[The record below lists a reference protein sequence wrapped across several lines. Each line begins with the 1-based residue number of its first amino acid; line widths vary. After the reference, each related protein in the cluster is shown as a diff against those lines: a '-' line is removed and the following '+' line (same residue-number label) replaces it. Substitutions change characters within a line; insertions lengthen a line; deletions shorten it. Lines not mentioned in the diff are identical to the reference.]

1 MASDSTSI
9 DDLPAPGGN
18 NVEQKNNVVLEKKE
32 INTSS
37 APPIAPTELSS
48 DSINKIV
55 AGLQQASS
63 TGMTQLPSSHIPM
76 QTHTHIQDQQ
86 IQPNYVPKPP
96 PNNNDYIKEHE
107 SIESMIKKN
116 NDKKKEDERLDNIY
130 HELQMPLLAMAIF
143 FMFQLPA
150 FRKKFQSFFPNLF
163 LKDGNLNIS
172 GYLTK
177 TVLFGGLFFGINKV
191 SHYLSEV

>member
-18 NVEQKNNVVLEKKE
+18 NVEHKNNVVLEKKE
-32 INTSS
+32 MNNA
-37 APPIAPTELSS
+37 APPISPTDLSP

-55 AGLQQASS
+55 ASLQQASS
-63 TGMTQLPSSHIPM
+63 NGMTQLPSSHIPM
-76 QTHTHIQDQQ
+76 QTHQHIQDQQ

-96 PNNNDYIKEHE
+96 TNNNDYIKEHE
-107 SIESMIKKN
+107 SIESMIQKN
-116 NDKKKEDERLDNIY
+116 NSKKQDAERLDNIY
-130 HELQMPLLAMAIF
+130 NELQMPVLAMSIF

-177 TVLFGGLFFGINKV
+177 TVLFGGLFFGMNKITN
-191 SHYLSEV
+191 YLSEV